1 MNVYGAE
8 KVARFL
14 GPELLKVPGRFRPPA
29 RKRLWQSGGKR
40 NAAFMMKRKQSRRR
54 NFPGSAI

>member
-14 GPELLKVPGRFRPPA
+14 GPELLKVPGVSDRRQ
-29 RKRLWQSGGKR
+29 KRLWQSGGKR

>member
-14 GPELLKVPGRFRPPA
+14 GPELLKARAFPTAA